1 MSRSLLSHTGA
12 LETGLSRLTAPAP
25 VPKSQLSSSPGR
37 PSPRGLVSGATTT
50 PERAPEAV
58 ASCFRSH
65 SGSIFCA
72 EQALDRE
79 AIMRFW
85 YWIVRLFRRRAAET
99 DIHNREELRKWNLDE
114 AARQEQRWIA
124 GKGGG
129 R

>member
-1 MSRSLLSHTGA
+1 
-12 LETGLSRLTAPAP
+12 
-25 VPKSQLSSSPGR
+25 
-37 PSPRGLVSGATTT
+37 
-50 PERAPEAV
+50 
-58 ASCFRSH
+58 
-65 SGSIFCA
+65 
-72 EQALDRE
+72 
-79 AIMRFW
+79 MRFW